1 MDIKITVGDV
11 NIDIR
16 GIVDRAENDSAFW
29 TYAATEW
36 HRLYKDYVPM
46 SEGVL
51 YNQVS
56 ISPKQIEHTAPYAH
70 YQYEGRVYGP
80 NIPIM
85 EGERATGFFSQP
97 NRAKRPTGKSLKYN
111 QQYHPKAGPKW
122 DKAAAPTQAPKLAQA
137 MQSYIDQGRLKLD

>member
-46 SEGVL
+46 SQGQL
-51 YNQVS
+51 YTQVHFA
-56 ISPKQIEHTAPYAH
+56 PKEIEHYAPYAH
-70 YQYEGRVYGP
+70 YQYEGKVYGP

-85 EGERATGFFSQP
+85 EGKRVTGYFSQP
-97 NRAKRPTGKSLKYN
+97 NRPKRPTGKSLQYN
-111 QQYHPKAGPKW
+111 HDNHPKAGPKW